1 MPRSFSLA
9 AFLVVLVLVSTLAA
23 PILKLCFGTGKEVSL
38 PSGTTSI
45 LSTLVKGS
53 AAEVKKVISRQGVK
67 AAITQ
72 LQKLELPREE
82 RRLRNRTV
90 VRCLANSQAK
100 AFVKLKGFPN
110 KKTARQI
117 VDDYNHSPSS
127 FLGQAKDRVEDL
139 TNFMSSKFQQ

>member
-1 MPRSFSLA
+1 M
-9 AFLVVLVLVSTLAA
+9 
-23 PILKLCFGTGKEVSL
+23 
-38 PSGTTSI
+38 
-45 LSTLVKGS
+45 
-53 AAEVKKVISRQGVK
+53 ISRQGGR
-67 AAITQ
+67 ASITQ

-82 RRLRNRTV
+82 RRMRNRTL

-127 FLGQAKDRVEDL
+127 LVGQAKDRVEDL
-139 TNFMSSKFQQ
+139 TDFMSSRACCREVKNPNQYGPVILWCLFMIRIDS